1 MSLRERQREAAVAA
15 IVEAATTVFSRNGY
29 HGTSMEDIARA
40 CDCAPATI
48 YGYFKGKE
56 ALFTAIIES
65 HITRY
70 FEGVQ
75 AAVTETEGFAAGLKA
90 YLDNLVTFGTEHS
103 GFVRL
108 LDALMREGPSSH
120 PKPESLQ
127 EIEHAYLVAVD
138 SIVQRGID
146 EGALRDDAP
155 DHALTASLIGLAH
168 SGAGLWVYKNAGDD
182 LAPYIDFAGSLF
194 LDGATRR
201 DDR

>member
-15 IVEAATTVFSRNGY
+15 IIEAATTVFSQSGFHR
-29 HGTSMEDIARA
+29 TSMEDIARA
-40 CDCAPATI
+40 CDCAPATL

-56 ALFTAIIES
+56 ALFTAIIET

-70 FEGVQ
+70 FAGVQ
-75 AAVTETEGFAAGLKA
+75 AAVTETVDFASGLKA
-90 YLDNLVTFGTEHS
+90 YLDNLSTFGTEHS

-120 PKPESLQ
+120 PKPEALQ
-127 EIEHAYLVAVD
+127 EIEMAYLVAVD
-138 SIVQRGID
+138 TIVQRGLD
-146 EGALRDDAP
+146 EGLLRGDAP

-168 SGAGLWVYKNAGDD
+168 SAAGLWVYKKAEDD

-194 LDGATRR
+194 LNGATRR
-201 DDR
+201 DA